1 MQNTVQ
7 VNDGYLN
14 IYTGI
19 SYLLQ
24 NTGDQGIYRSS
35 KHRRLGEIK
44 AALVF
49 VKTETSQPLL
59 LPVNL

>member
-24 NTGDQGIYRSS
+24 NTGDQAIYRSS
-35 KHRRLGEIK
+35 KDRRLGEIK
-44 AALVF
+44 PALVF
-49 VKTETSQPLL
+49 VKTETSHGDFCYL
-59 LPVNL
+59 